1 MALTIMNVCLACV
14 IFRYDFGVG
23 GFKRM
28 GGPCRLRLPRR
39 FAPRNDSRER
49 GGASSQ

>member
-28 GGPCRLRLPRR
+28 GGVL
-39 FAPRNDSRER
+39 AD
-49 GGASSQ
+49 

>member
-28 GGPCRLRLPRR
+28 GGVALLTCPLPL
-39 FAPRNDSRER
+39 
-49 GGASSQ
+49 GGEDR

>member
-28 GGPCRLRLPRR
+28 GVLPIEI
-39 FAPRNDSRER
+39 AASLC
-49 GGASSQ
+49 SSQ